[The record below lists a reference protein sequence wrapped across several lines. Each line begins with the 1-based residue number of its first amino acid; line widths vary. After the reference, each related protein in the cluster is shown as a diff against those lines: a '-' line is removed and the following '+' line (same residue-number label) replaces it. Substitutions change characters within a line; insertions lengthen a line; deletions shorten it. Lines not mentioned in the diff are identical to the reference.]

1 MRQIFLDTET
11 TGLSADKGDRIIE
24 IGCVEM
30 VNRKLTGNNWHH
42 YLNPDRDSHEE
53 ALKVHGITTE
63 FLQDKPRFE
72 TLVNDFLE
80 YVQDAQIIIHNATF
94 DVGFLNAELAR
105 LGRPAFPQHV
115 DGVVDTWTMAK
126 EMFPGKRNGL
136 NGLCDRFEIDRSS
149 RTLHGAL
156 LDAEL
161 LAEVYIHLTR
171 GQDALQMDAGTAQ
184 ESGAANSTKADWSGI
199 HLPVLAA
206 SEAEIAAHNE
216 VMKQVEKESGGRV
229 VWKMSN

>member
-72 TLVNDFLE
+72 NVAESFLD
-80 YVQDAQIIIHNATF
+80 YVQGAQIIIHNATF

-105 LGRPAFPQHV
+105 LGRPAFPLHV
-115 DGVVDTWTMAK
+115 DSVVDTLMMAK

-149 RTLHGAL
+149 RTFHGAL

-161 LAEVYIHLTR
+161 LADVYIHLTR

-184 ESGAANSTKADWSGI
+184 ESGAVNSVKADWSSMN
-199 HLPVLAA
+199 LPVLSA
-206 SEAEIAAHNE
+206 SEAEIAAHND
-216 VMKQVEKESGGRV
+216 VMKQVDKESGGRGV
-229 VWKMSN
+229 SFPA

>member
-72 TLVNDFLE
+72 NVAESFLD
-80 YVQDAQIIIHNATF
+80 YVQGAQIIIHNATF

-149 RTLHGAL
+149 RTFHGAL

-161 LAEVYIHLTR
+161 LADVYIHLTR

-184 ESGAANSTKADWSGI
+184 ELGAVNSVKADWSGMN
-199 HLPVLAA
+199 LPVLSA
-206 SEAEIAAHNE
+206 SEAEIAAHND
-216 VMKQVEKESGGRV
+216 VMKQVDKESGGRGV
-229 VWKMSN
+229 PFPA